1 MRNVFLMSKPRFFI
15 RDNGTVNEE
24 EFADWSKDFVHCTS
38 GLGEDSIRQIVV
50 SPLTD
55 LCVTVKNMKVDE
67 LKETSGNR
75 DFSQGSTTSGVT
87 AASAIAALQEA
98 GSKLSRDMIKSSYR
112 AFKQIG
118 YLCIELIRQFYDEPR
133 SFRIIGPQGQN
144 EYVHYDNTRI
154 RPQNQG
160 TAFGVDLGYRRPVFD
175 IEITAQKASPF
186 SKIAQNELSK
196 ELYGMGFFNPQ
207 LVDQALIAIDMMDFD
222 GKEMVLQK
230 ISQNGTLYQQVQ
242 KLQEQMQKMA
252 ILVDNAYGSSVFDNL
267 TGAIGQKQQQA
278 KDAKRG
284 KADNTV
290 IETDALGKAVKT
302 SKNNT
307 ASTAK
312 DRAQDT
318 SNPK

>member
-1 MRNVFLMSKPRFFI
+1 M
-15 RDNGTVNEE
+15 
-24 EFADWSKDFVHCTS
+24 
-38 GLGEDSIRQIVV
+38 
-50 SPLTD
+50 
-55 LCVTVKNMKVDE
+55 
-67 LKETSGNR
+67 
-75 DFSQGSTTSGVT
+75 
-87 AASAIAALQEA
+87 
-98 GSKLSRDMIKSSYR
+98 
-112 AFKQIG
+112 
-118 YLCIELIRQFYDEPR
+118 
-133 SFRIIGPQGQN
+133 
-144 EYVHYDNTRI
+144 
-154 RPQNQG
+154 
-160 TAFGVDLGYRRPVFD
+160 
-175 IEITAQKASPF
+175 
-186 SKIAQNELSK
+186 
-196 ELYGMGFFNPQ
+196 
-207 LVDQALIAIDMMDFD
+207 IAIDMMDFD

-252 ILVDNAYGSSVFDNL
+252 VLVDNAYGSSVFDNL

-307 ASTAK
+307 SSTAK

>member
-1 MRNVFLMSKPRFFI
+1 
-15 RDNGTVNEE
+15 
-24 EFADWSKDFVHCTS
+24 
-38 GLGEDSIRQIVV
+38 
-50 SPLTD
+50 
-55 LCVTVKNMKVDE
+55 
-67 LKETSGNR
+67 
-75 DFSQGSTTSGVT
+75 
-87 AASAIAALQEA
+87 
-98 GSKLSRDMIKSSYR
+98 MIKSSYR